1 MVYVSHN
8 DYELLYLIEE
18 GCERALDFLYQ
29 KYTFY
34 IKKIAYEIY
43 PYGDKRYDLIQ
54 EGLMV
59 LFNCLK
65 CFNKNL
71 PVPFF
76 SYFTISLKRRLYT
89 LVGKD
94 KYYKVM
100 SALDYDIPDK
110 NHCNS
115 LTLSYLLNPNNVC
128 DDEMDVLIYQDHIID
143 GINLTTLCE
152 KNNIS
157 YNKAYKRKI
166 AIIED
171 LKKILTKS

>member
-1 MVYVSHN
+1 MVYIYHN

-18 GCERALDFLYQ
+18 GCEPALDFLYQ
-29 KYTFY
+29 KYTLY
-34 IKKIAYEIY
+34 IKKIAYRIY

-65 CFNKNL
+65 CFNRHL
-71 PVPFF
+71 SVPFF
-76 SYFTISLKRRLYT
+76 SYFTISLKRRFYT

-94 KYYKVM
+94 HYYKVL
-100 SALDYDIPDK
+100 SFLDYDIPDINYSK
-110 NHCNS
+110 S
-115 LTLSYLLNPNNVC
+115 PVLGYLLNPNKVC
-128 DDEMDVLIYQDHIID
+128 DDEIDVIIYQDHIIN
-143 GINLTTLCE
+143 GINLAQLCE

-166 AIIED
+166 ALLED